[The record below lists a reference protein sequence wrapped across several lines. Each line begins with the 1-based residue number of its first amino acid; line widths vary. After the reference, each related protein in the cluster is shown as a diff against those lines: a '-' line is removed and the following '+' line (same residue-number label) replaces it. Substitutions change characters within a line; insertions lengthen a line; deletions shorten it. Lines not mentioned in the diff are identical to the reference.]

1 VSCAKRDAVADGKIF
16 KISTGFELVLT
27 FTLEAEITRKWLRRR
42 GRTGMLIPQYERGQ
56 RNVSEFLGVPLEDR
70 WIILQLE
77 LFDGLEVRCSHHVTP
92 SA

>member
-1 VSCAKRDAVADGKIF
+1 MC
-16 KISTGFELVLT
+16 
-27 FTLEAEITRKWLRRR
+27 
-42 GRTGMLIPQYERGQ
+42 P
-56 RNVSEFLGVPLEDR
+56 NFLGVPLEDR